1 MTDYSITLHVP
12 DYIYERAR
20 KIAET
25 TAQPVEQ
32 VLAARLEYAFD
43 DRADLSFLPPDEQ
56 SELAAFKHLS
66 DDTLR
71 SIAREQLPRTV
82 QERMQYLGNRNS
94 QGTITP
100 DEYAEYTRLVEQ
112 GERLM
117 LRKAWAAGVLMERG
131 DSITAQDMS
140 AQDE

>member
-20 KIAET
+20 IIAEA

-32 VLAARLEYAFD
+32 VLTARLEHAFD

-56 SELAAFKHLS
+56 SELAAFKQLS

-71 SIAREQLPRTV
+71 SIAREQLPRAI
-82 QERMQYLGNRNS
+82 QERMQHLGNRNS
-94 QGTITP
+94 QGSITP
-100 DEYAEYTRLVEQ
+100 DEYTEYARLVEQ

-117 LRKAWAAGVLMERG
+117 LRKAWAAQILMDRG
-131 DSITAQDMS
+131 HHITA
-140 AQDE
+140 